1 VEEEDVGDRVDPSLG
16 QHHTHGEEHIVD
28 GDGSLGVEGLSHTL
42 HSKSEDILVAKEGNT
57 AQVLAR
63 QEGFV
68 ESEDQVSG
76 PVVEKGGK
84 GVGEALGNQ
93 CLLEDVQREIVT
105 SERKIR
111 RKVKVGHRKYIVN
124 LMLLFLGLRVFL
136 KNGLIKPGLF
146 LFPRVGLWTQL
157 VIWAGLWVM
166 GWTIV
171 ILFLWWRLGEV
182 FVAIL
187 ETSLRIRTSVPKI
200 QA

>member
-1 VEEEDVGDRVDPSLG
+1 V
-16 QHHTHGEEHIVD
+16 
-28 GDGSLGVEGLSHTL
+28 
-42 HSKSEDILVAKEGNT
+42 
-57 AQVLAR
+57 
-63 QEGFV
+63 
-68 ESEDQVSG
+68 
-76 PVVEKGGK
+76 
-84 GVGEALGNQ
+84 
-93 CLLEDVQREIVT
+93 RE
-105 SERKIR
+105 KIR
-111 RKVKVGHRKYIVN
+111 KKVEVGHGKYIVN